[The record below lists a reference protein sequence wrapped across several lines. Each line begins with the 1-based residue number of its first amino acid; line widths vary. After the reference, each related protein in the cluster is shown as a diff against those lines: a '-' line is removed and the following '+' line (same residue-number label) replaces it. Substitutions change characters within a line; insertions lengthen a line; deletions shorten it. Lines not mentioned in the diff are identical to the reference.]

1 MTQRQPKRGQT
12 KSGVRPGEVIL
23 PAFLSNLLYLLAE
36 FARIPF
42 DLLLGIKRR
51 RYVAS
56 YNVAAPKDIT
66 WQVVSANKITL
77 AGQPKIE
84 IDTDADP
91 SRPGVFAGAVRMG
104 DKQFSFAYRVLE
116 MRVGEAMSLE
126 ILQTESDPI
135 YRYGSDY
142 VMAVAVTGDDQSSRV
157 TTTHDLTHDRFLT
170 RLLIPLSQVQSA
182 TRLRNTAVEIA
193 RDGNPPPTTR
203 VRDAII
209 TGALTFASFFA
220 LFGPSIAAMLIGV
233 ILIHELGHV
242 LAMRWAGIPVK
253 GIYFVPF
260 FGGVAIGSSTAK
272 SEVERGLVAL
282 MGPGLSLISTALLLF
297 LSQQSNDPVLTR
309 LALLSAL
316 LNGFNLLPIFP
327 LDGGHIMQS
336 LLSRAGAESVRA
348 FQVAALFAGGAL
360 SIWIGDYILLALFFI
375 IAPSILVKPQAS
387 TRPLPPLSMIDTVWL
402 AIGYGA
408 TVTFYILAISKL
420 WGT

>member
-1 MTQRQPKRGQT
+1 M
-12 KSGVRPGEVIL
+12 
-23 PAFLSNLLYLLAE
+23 PAFLSNLFYLLAE

-42 DLLLGIKRR
+42 DLLRGIKRR

-56 YNVAAPKDIT
+56 YSVAAPKDIT

-84 IDTDADP
+84 IDTNADT
-91 SRPGVFAGAVRMG
+91 SRPGVFKGEVRMG
-104 DKQFSFAYRVLE
+104 ENKFAFAYRVLE
-116 MRVGEAMSLE
+116 MRDGQAMSLE
-126 ILQTESDPI
+126 ILQAESDPI
-135 YRYGSDY
+135 YGYGKDY

-157 TTTHDLTHDRFLT
+157 TTTHDVTHERFAT

-182 TRLRNTAVEIA
+182 TRLRNTAIEIA
-193 RDGNPPPTTR
+193 NDGSSSPKTR

-209 TGALTFASFFA
+209 TGALTFATFFA
-220 LFGPSIAAMLIGV
+220 LFGPSIAAMLIAV

-242 LAMRWAGIPVK
+242 LAMRWAGIPIK

-297 LSQQSNDPVLTR
+297 VSQQSNDPVLTR
-309 LALLSAL
+309 LALMSAL

-348 FQVAALFAGGAL
+348 FQVTALFAGGAL

-375 IAPSILVKPQAS
+375 IAPSILVKPQTNA
-387 TRPLPPLSMIDTVWL
+387 RAIAPLNLADTAWL

-408 TVTFYILAISKL
+408 TVIFYARVIAQL
-420 WGT
+420 WSV

>member
-1 MTQRQPKRGQT
+1 M
-12 KSGVRPGEVIL
+12 
-23 PAFLSNLLYLLAE
+23 PAFLSNLVYLLAE

-42 DLLLGIKRR
+42 DLLRGIKRR

-56 YNVAAPKDIT
+56 YSVAAPKDIT

-84 IDTDADP
+84 IDTNADA
-91 SRPGVFAGAVRMG
+91 SRPGVFKGEVRLG
-104 DKQFSFAYRVLE
+104 ETKFAFAYRVLE
-116 MRVGEAMSLE
+116 MRDGEAMSLE
-126 ILQTESDPI
+126 ILQAESDPI
-135 YRYGSDY
+135 YGYGNNY

-157 TTTHDLTHDRFLT
+157 TTTHDVTHERFFT
-170 RLLIPLSQVQSA
+170 RILIPLSQVQSA
-182 TRLRNTAVEIA
+182 TRLRNTAIEIIN
-193 RDGNPPPTTR
+193 DGHPPPTTR

-220 LFGPSIAAMLIGV
+220 LFGPSVAAMLIGV

-242 LAMRWAGIPVK
+242 VAMRWAGIPIK

-260 FGGVAIGSSTAK
+260 FGGVAIGSSSAK

-282 MGPGLSLISTALLLF
+282 MGPGFSLITTAVLVF
-297 LSQQSNDPVLTR
+297 LSQQTNDPHLTR

-375 IAPSILVKPQAS
+375 IAPSILVKPQTTA
-387 TRPLPPLSMIDTVWL
+387 RALPPLNLADTAWL

-408 TVTFYILAISKL
+408 TVIFYARTIAQL
-420 WGT
+420 WRV